1 MAQTKTMDE
10 VDQKLSDRP
19 APKNAAGLLP
29 PQLPPPNGGLAV
41 GSSTGNPRNKVA
53 LQKGFS
59 LMDWVRLTKS
69 GRDITGGLGGPRLA
83 NGQVRE
89 ITRAELARHKKR
101 NDAWMALN
109 GAVYNVTAYMEF
121 HPGGWDELMKG
132 AGKDATKLFNQV
144 HRWVNYESML
154 SACLIGKLVQGPL
167 LPAPPPPPASR
178 TNLTSPVK
186 PVVPPITPSKPAMD
200 YFQTEDRLTVN
211 IFTRRDGGVIRID
224 DIVVDN
230 YQEEQRLRILT
241 RLPGGQGYLIHY
253 KVAGRLGDIQA
264 LRVSAAGK
272 VEMDIGKGI
281 HVNF

>member
-41 GSSTGNPRNKVA
+41 GSSTGNPRTKVA
-53 LQKGFS
+53 LHKGFS

-230 YQEEQRLRILT
+230 NQEEQRLRILT